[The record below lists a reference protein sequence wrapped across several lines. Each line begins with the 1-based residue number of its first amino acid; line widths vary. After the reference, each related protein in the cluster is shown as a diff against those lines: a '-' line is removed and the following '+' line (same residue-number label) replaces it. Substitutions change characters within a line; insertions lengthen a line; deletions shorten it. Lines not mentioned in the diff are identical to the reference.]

1 MTAGAVGTATNNSRP
16 SPIGSINS
24 NPQLGLTQGG
34 NDYNNKYG
42 TYLKLFSGEMI
53 KAYESQAIAK
63 GTVQTRTLRNGR
75 SLQFIYTGRM
85 QAEYHTPG
93 TPILGSGD
101 PPVAEK
107 TILMDDLLVSS
118 AFLYDLDETL
128 SHYSLRSEISAK
140 IGHALAE
147 AYDKKIFRSI
157 ALAARQQHPITA
169 APGPEP
175 GGSVINLGANNAF
188 NAQNLVDAFFEAA
201 SILDEKNVP
210 TQGRTAVLSPR
221 QYYALV
227 SQVDTNIL
235 NRDFGGSQGSL
246 NSGEGL
252 YEIAGI
258 QIRRSNNL
266 PFDAGTVNRVNGENN
281 DYSGNFTGH
290 CGLIYGRDAAGV
302 VEAIGPSVQTT
313 GGDVKAMYQG
323 DLIIGR
329 LAMGCDWLNPAAA
342 IELTAV

>member
-1 MTAGAVGTATNNSRP
+1 MTA
-16 SPIGSINS
+16 
-24 NPQLGLTQGG
+24 
-34 NDYNNKYG
+34 D
-42 TYLKLFSGEMI
+42 
-53 KAYESQAIAK
+53 
-63 GTVQTRTLRNGR
+63 
-75 SLQFIYTGRM
+75 
-85 QAEYHTPG
+85 YHTPG

-128 SHYSLRSEISAK
+128 AHYSLRSEISAK

-147 AYDKKIFRSI
+147 AYDKKIFRVI
-157 ALAARQQHPITA
+157 AKAARTAHPITA

-175 GGSVINLGANNAF
+175 GGSVINLGAGNEF
-188 NAQNLVDAFFEAA
+188 NAQALVDGFFEAA

-210 TQGRTAVLSPR
+210 RQGRTAVLSPR

-235 NRDFGGSQGSL
+235 NRDFGNNSGSL
-246 NSGEGL
+246 TSGEGL

-258 QIRRSNNL
+258 SIRRSNNL
-266 PFDAGTVNRVNGENN
+266 PFMAGTVARVDGENN
-281 DYSGNFTGH
+281 DYSGDFSSS

-302 VEAIGPSVQTT
+302 VQGIGPSVQTT
-313 GGDVKAMYQG
+313 GGDVKTMYQG
-323 DLIIGR
+323 DIIVGR
-329 LAMGCDWLNPAAA
+329 LAMGADWLNPAAA
-342 IELTAV
+342 IELQAA

>member
-1 MTAGAVGTATNNSRP
+1 MADTIITPGGSLNSVP
-16 SPIGSINS
+16 STIALSQGYNDGSTT
-24 NPQLGLTQGG
+24 G
-34 NDYNNKYG
+34 KYA

-53 KAYESQAIAK
+53 KAYESACIAK
-63 GTVQTRTLRNGR
+63 DTVQNRTLRNGK

-85 QAEYHTPG
+85 TAGYHTPG

-128 SHYSLRSEISAK
+128 AHYSLRSEISAK

-147 AYDKKIFRSI
+147 AYDKKIFRVI
-157 ALAARQQHPITA
+157 AKAARTAHPITA

-175 GGSVINLGANNAF
+175 GGSVINLGSGNEF
-188 NAQNLVDAFFEAA
+188 NAQALVDGFFEAA

-210 TQGRTAVLSPR
+210 RQGRTAVLSPR

-235 NRDFGGSQGSL
+235 NRDFGNNSGSL
-246 NSGEGL
+246 TSGEGL

-258 QIRRSNNL
+258 SIRRSNNL
-266 PFDAGTVNRVNGENN
+266 PFMAGTVARVDGENN
-281 DYSGNFTGH
+281 DYSGDFSSS

-302 VEAIGPSVQTT
+302 VQGIGPSVQTT
-313 GGDVKAMYQG
+313 GGDVKTMYQG
-323 DLIIGR
+323 DIIVGR
-329 LAMGCDWLNPAAA
+329 LAMGADWLNPAAA
-342 IELTAV
+342 IELQAA